1 MLNILASIAGITS
14 FGDGFG
20 AVSLS
25 YEWICKII
33 TWLVTFAGDVGL
45 GIILFTLALKLIT
58 LPMDIA
64 SRASMKKNSL
74 KMEMMREDL
83 EKLQKQYANNQQLY
97 QQKMMALYKKN
108 GYSAFSAC
116 LPTIVT
122 LIFFFVVIA
131 AFNSYSKFTDKDVFN
146 RMGAAYTLSI
156 EESEKKGDVVKGEG
170 NEYLPDINN
179 ALKKKGYQ
187 AFFPDY
193 SETVNTNLSGYT
205 SFQKTQE
212 FLEKY
217 PSVAEYYGENGYNF
231 SDARLNDLIN
241 VDVDRFLIGKLSS
254 SEKSSMESEGI
265 IRSETI
271 VDLEKFY
278 QKAPSFLKEYLTESV
293 TEEGDIRTYSVDYE
307 KIMDEDEELKEKFNS
322 EAEEYVAQEAVKA
335 VVEEYMNETVVYAAR
350 LAAKDAYYENRSQSV
365 LFPWVKNLWV
375 TDSPFSRAL
384 PTYKDFTSSMQAS
397 SCGGNKNADNVGTLT
412 EDAYNEITYLLSAE
426 KETGFGKGNGY
437 FILIALSILS
447 MLGSTLITNKMQ
459 KTQMQ
464 LSTVDGEN
472 GQAAAT
478 QKMMTW
484 MMPIMFGVFAFMYS
498 AAFSIYMVTSSIL
511 STGFTLL
518 INFFV
523 EKSFKKKMEEIEAEK
538 AKKQKYG
545 KKR

>member
-1 MLNILASIAGITS
+1 
-14 FGDGFG
+14 
-20 AVSLS
+20 
-25 YEWICKII
+25 
-33 TWLVTFAGDVGL
+33 
-45 GIILFTLALKLIT
+45 
-58 LPMDIA
+58 
-64 SRASMKKNSL
+64 MKKNSL

-193 SETVNTNLSGYT
+193 SETVNTNLSDYT

-307 KIMDEDEELKEKFNS
+307 KIMDEDEDLKEKFNS

-498 AAFSIYMVTSSIL
+498 AAFSIYMVMSSIL